1 MSLSVRPDRWKRWS
15 KHMYMHASHAN
26 WSIRVCSCEF
36 ENRHESVIIN
46 YMKHYS
52 VKTFAIVGCGHLGK
66 IVREAY
72 GKGLLDSYRLVAA
85 CSMDKHDAIALV
97 EGTDA
102 KAVDSIDEI
111 IAMKVDYIIETAAIA
126 CLKDFAVKALEEG
139 ISVIPLS
146 IGAFADED
154 FKASACKAA
163 LEGGARIH
171 IPSGAVGGFDAI
183 QGGHP
188 YTQGPGLAEEDPAVR
203 GWTPAGGEDGLH
215 RFDEGGHRPP
225 AHQGQRR
232 SRLRAGKHRPREGH
246 SDDHERTRLH
256 RRRPLH
262 HRRDGG
268 AQGRR
273 RHLLRHQRHRRLV
286 HRRIAEEPRLADG
299 LLLGGGR

>member
-1 MSLSVRPDRWKRWS
+1 
-15 KHMYMHASHAN
+15 
-26 WSIRVCSCEF
+26 
-36 ENRHESVIIN
+36 
-46 YMKHYS
+46 MKHYS

-111 IAMKVDYIIETAAIA
+111 IAMKPDYIIETAAIA

-183 QGGHP
+183 NTLALMAQANGWPIKAGIH
-188 YTQGPGLAEEDPAVR
+188 THKGPDSLKR
-203 GWTPAGGEDGLH
+203 TPLYEDGLQQAEKTV
-215 RFDEGGHRPP
+215 FTGSTKEAIALLPTKVNVAVASALASIGPEKATATITSVPGFI
-225 AHQGQRR
+225 G
-232 SRLRAGKHRPREGH
+232 
-246 SDDHERTRLH
+246 DDHCITVETEGLKAVA
-256 RRRPLH
+256 
-262 HRRDGG
+262 DIYS
-268 AQGRR
+268 ATSDIAAWSIVA
-273 RHLLRHQRHRRLV
+273 LLRN
-286 HRRIAEEPRLADG
+286 LASPMVFF
-299 LLLGGGR
+299 